1 MRDRP
6 HDEAMIAYFQARPA
20 YAAALLA
27 EVRRGGD
34 PAECAVLLRQLQRV
48 VGKDSTVKV
57 GTTGDERE

>member
-1 MRDRP
+1 
-6 HDEAMIAYFQARPA
+6 MIAYFQARPA

-48 VGKDSTVKV
+48 VGRDSTVKV

>member
-27 EVRRGGD
+27 EIRRGGD
-34 PAECAVLLRQLQRV
+34 PAEYSVLLRQLQRL
-48 VGKDSTVKV
+48 VGRDSTIKV
-57 GTTGDERE
+57 GTPGGERE